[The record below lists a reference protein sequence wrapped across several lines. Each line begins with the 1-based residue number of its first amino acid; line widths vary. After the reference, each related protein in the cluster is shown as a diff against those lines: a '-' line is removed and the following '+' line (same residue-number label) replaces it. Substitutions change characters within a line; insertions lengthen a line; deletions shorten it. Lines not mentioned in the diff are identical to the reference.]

1 MLRFLPF
8 LLAWGLLVPAA
19 YAQPQPPPG
28 DLTQD
33 LEFFQQQSQ
42 LYQRWLDHS
51 GLGSVLRVREISVKA
66 DHLSLYL
73 EMPFRQV
80 DSVVVAWDSLKH
92 RFERNHSITLE
103 QQLFYKLVHL
113 MELRQSMADVQI
125 YDTYDLK
132 QEPLFMRAIYFA
144 EGQVKVERSS
154 PRSKTRHIVLKPDPN
169 GGKSASVMAF
179 QQTCSQAVLFEQVLA
194 YAEAR
199 YEASPCKG
207 TTPTMTVLE
216 SENVLRFEV
225 TNLCREV
232 LIDEAQPT
240 LCSVLQ
246 TFGYPCDW
254 AKRELLTFTVAC
266 RPIHEGVE
274 LSIEID
280 GKYGSGLYERV
291 RRGAYLSMELDFDD
305 YLERYADTFRES
317 LKRNLSCR

>member
-1 MLRFLPF
+1 MKKIVLFFLFLSPLLVSGQVEDLTKDLPF
-8 LLAWGLLVPAA
+8 FTG
-19 YAQPQPPPG
+19 QM
-28 DLTQD
+28 DN
-33 LEFFQQQSQ
+33 
-42 LYQRWLDHS
+42 YQRWLDQS
-51 GLGSVLRVREISVKA
+51 GLGDLLEVEDIKVEPE
-66 DHLSLYL
+66 HLSLYL
-73 EMPFRQV
+73 SFPFEDIDAV
-80 DSVVVAWDSLKH
+80 MTAWESLKDG
-92 RFERNHSITLE
+92 FESNSPLTLE
-103 QQLFYKLVHL
+103 QALFYKLIHF
-113 MELRQSMADVQI
+113 MEIRQSMADVQI
-125 YDTYDLK
+125 YDTYNLK
-132 QEPLFMRAIYFA
+132 NEPLFMRAIYFA

-179 QQTCSQAVLFEQVLA
+179 QQACSQAVLFEQVLA

-207 TTPTMTVLE
+207 TTPTVTVLE

-266 RPIHEGVE
+266 RPINEGVE